1 MPYGRFGKVHQKYER
16 ASMPGFRPTS
26 GQQLMIVADFIA
38 DFLYKQGVTY
48 VYEVIGGMIT
58 RLVDSI
64 YRQGKIRLISVHHEQ
79 AAAFAADAMGR
90 LTGIPGVAMAT
101 SGPGATNLLTGIGSC
116 YFDSVPAVFITGQ
129 VNRREQKGDRQIRQL
144 GFQEANIIEM
154 AKPVTKAVWQI
165 NDPGQVP
172 HVMKQAF
179 FLATSRRP
187 GPVLVDIPMDIQGA
201 EINAATPTALTA
213 EALPTS
219 ASKVFEDILYQLS
232 VAQRPM
238 VLVGGGIRS
247 ANAVHLLRQFVDIV
261 QIPVVNSLLAVDTLP
276 YQHPLR
282 IGLIGTY
289 GNRWAN
295 LAMGRTD
302 LLLVLGS
309 RLDIRQTGSD
319 VTSFKADRV
328 VYHVDIEEGEINNR
342 LKGCEPV
349 ISHLHSFLTTLVD
362 LVSKRH
368 WTERRDWVSEIQ
380 DLRNKWPDTHEIQDV
395 YGINP
400 NIFMHALSQ
409 YSKQAS
415 VYVVDVGNHQMWAAQ
430 SLELEASQR
439 FLTSG
444 GMGAMGFALPAAVG
458 ASFATGKPVV
468 MIAGDGGMQVN
479 IQELQ
484 TIAHHKLP
492 IKMAVLNNKSL
503 GMVRQFQQSYF
514 SDRYPSTY
522 WGYSAPDFADVANAY
537 KIESQ
542 TVTDCKSIPLALE
555 KMWENPQV
563 PFLLQVFIDIST
575 NAYPKI
581 AFGRPMT
588 EMEPFAKPLEIE
600 ST

>member
-1 MPYGRFGKVHQKYER
+1 
-16 ASMPGFRPTS
+16 
-26 GQQLMIVADFIA
+26 MIVSDFIA

-58 RLVDSI
+58 RLVDSVH
-64 YRQGKIRLISVHHEQ
+64 RQGKIKLISVHHEQ

-90 LTGIPGVAMAT
+90 LTGIPGIAMAT

-129 VNRREQKGDRQIRQL
+129 VNRREQKGNRQVRQL
-144 GFQEANIIEM
+144 GFQEMNIIEM
-154 AKPVTKAVWQI
+154 AKPITKAVWQI
-165 NDPGQVP
+165 NDHGQVP
-172 HVMKQAF
+172 YVMQQAF
-179 FLATSRRP
+179 FLATSGRP
-187 GPVLVDIPMDIQGA
+187 GPVLVDIPMDVQGA
-201 EINAATPTALTA
+201 EINAAIPIPLTA
-213 EALPTS
+213 EIILPTPP
-219 ASKVFEDILYQLS
+219 SKLFGDILSDLS

-238 VLVGGGIRS
+238 ILVGGGIRS

-261 QIPVVNSLLAVDTLP
+261 QIPVVNSLLAVDVLP

-282 IGLIGTY
+282 IGLLGTY

-319 VTSFKADRV
+319 VVSFKADRV

-342 LKGCEPV
+342 LKGCKPI
-349 ISHLHSFLTTLVD
+349 ISDLHSFLTTLVG
-362 LVSKRH
+362 LVSKSH
-368 WTERRDWVSEIQ
+368 WTERRDWISEIQ
-380 DLRNKWPDTHEIQDV
+380 YLRKKWPDTHEIQDV
-395 YGINP
+395 SGINP
-400 NIFMHALSQ
+400 NVLMHELSR
-409 YSKQAS
+409 YSKLAS
-415 VYVVDVGNHQMWAAQ
+415 VYTVDVGNHQMWAAQ
-430 SLELEASQR
+430 SLELEPYQK

-458 ASFATGKPVV
+458 ASVATGKPVV
-468 MIAGDGGMQVN
+468 MIAGDGGMQLN
-479 IQELQ
+479 IQELE

-492 IKMAVLNNKSL
+492 IKMVILNNKSL

-514 SDRYPSTY
+514 NERYPSTY

-537 KIESQ
+537 RIESQ
-542 TVTDCKSIPLALE
+542 TVTDYQSLPLALE
-555 KMWENPQV
+555 KMWENPQA
-563 PFLLQVFIDIST
+563 PFLLQVFVDVST

-581 AFGRPMT
+581 AFGHPMT
-588 EMEPFAKPLEIE
+588 EMEPFAKPLEME
-600 ST
+600 GT